1 MTQGN
6 LALVFPGQGCQF
18 VGMGRDLA
26 DAYPEAR
33 DLYERA
39 DELLGLGL
47 SGLCFQGPDAELNDT
62 ANTQPAI
69 YVSSMALWQVL
80 APRLQQ
86 VLPRVAFAA
95 GHSLGEFVALAVAGA
110 FSFEDGLKLV
120 RCRGEAMRDAGVASP
135 GGMAAII
142 GLDDQQLAEVLAEA
156 NAGGEQGVWV
166 ANDNSPGQVVI
177 AGQQAAL
184 ERAMGLAKERKAK
197 RVLPLAV
204 SVACHTPLMG
214 VAAERLDA
222 ALQSTSFRKPWT
234 PVVSNA
240 LAQPLDEP
248 SAIRAALMKQLT
260 SPVRWV
266 ESVKIMASAG
276 ARTMLEVGP
285 KSVVAGLIKRI
296 DGAVNVL
303 AVSDRAS
310 LEGFDTSALE

>member
-1 MTQGN
+1 MAQHN

-18 VGMGRDLA
+18 VGMGADLA
-26 DAYPEAR
+26 AAYPEAKA
-33 DLYERA
+33 LYERA
-39 DELLGLGL
+39 DEVLGLRL
-47 SGLCFQGPDAELNDT
+47 SELCFQGPEAELNDT

-69 YVSSMALWQVL
+69 YVSAMALWVAL

-86 VLPRVAFAA
+86 ALPRVAFVA

-110 FSFEDGLKLV
+110 FAFEDGLKLV
-120 RCRGEAMRDAGVASP
+120 RCRGEAMRDAGRVSP

-142 GLDDQQLAEVLAEA
+142 GLDDPALADVLAAA
-156 NAGGEQGVWV
+156 NAGGAPGVWV

-184 ERAMGLAKERKAK
+184 ERAMGLAREAKAK

-214 VAAERLDA
+214 AAAERLDA
-222 ALQSTSFRKPWT
+222 ALRNTPFHKPWT

-248 SAIRAALMKQLT
+248 AAIQVALMKQLT

-266 ESVKIMASAG
+266 ESVRAMASSG

-285 KSVVAGLIKRI
+285 KSVLAGLIKRI
-296 DGAVNVL
+296 DAAVNTV
-303 AVSDRAS
+303 AVSDSAS
-310 LEGFDTSALE
+310 LEALDMGVLQ

>member
-18 VGMGRDLA
+18 VGMGADLA
-26 DAYPEAR
+26 EAYPEAR
-33 DLYERA
+33 ALYRRA
-39 DELLGLGL
+39 DEVLGLSL
-47 SGLCFQGPDAELNDT
+47 SGLCFQGPDVELNDT

-69 YVSSMALWQVL
+69 YVSSMALWQAL
-80 APRLQQ
+80 APRLGQ
-86 VLPRVAFAA
+86 VLPRVGFVA

-110 FSFEDGLKLV
+110 FSFEDGLRLV

-142 GLDDQQLAEVLAEA
+142 GLEDQALSEVLMGA
-156 NAGGEQGVWV
+156 NAGGKQGVWV

-177 AGQQAAL
+177 AGEKAAL
-184 ERAMGLAKERKAK
+184 ERAMNLAKERRAK

-214 VAAERLDA
+214 AAAERLDE
-222 ALQSTSFRKPWT
+222 ALRNTPFQKPWAL
-234 PVVSNA
+234 VVSNA
-240 LAQPLDEP
+240 LAQPLGEP
-248 SAIRAALMKQLT
+248 AAIQAALMKQLT

-266 ESVKIMASAG
+266 ESVRAMASAG

-296 DGAVNVL
+296 DATINVM

-310 LEGFDTSALE
+310 LEAMDTGALG

>member
-1 MTQGN
+1 VRYSQH
-6 LALVFPGQGCQF
+6 A
-18 VGMGRDLA
+18 
-26 DAYPEAR
+26 AR
-33 DLYERA
+33 YLRIVY
-39 DELLGLGL
+39 
-47 SGLCFQGPDAELNDT
+47 GP
-62 ANTQPAI
+62 
-69 YVSSMALWQVL
+69 VL
-80 APRLQQ
+80 APRLSE
-86 VLPRVAFAA
+86 VLTRVAFVA

-142 GLDDQQLAEVLAEA
+142 GLDEATLAEILAEA

-177 AGQQAAL
+177 AGQQAGL

-214 VAAERLDA
+214 AAAERLDA
-222 ALQSTSFRKPWT
+222 ALRSTPFHRPWA

-266 ESVKIMASAG
+266 ESVRAMASAG

-285 KSVVAGLIKRI
+285 KSVVSGLIKRI
-296 DGAVNVL
+296 DAAVNVV

-310 LEGFDTSALE
+310 LEGLDPGALA